1 MVPSGGRHFLTHL
14 SSTTTTT
21 GFVANGRGVICA
33 SIALDQH
40 ACRGTDQTEFQC
52 EQQASSDACSSA
64 QYRLVT
70 RSRRTIVTPRQVSQ
84 GAVRSAARRPVIDA
98 AERHRM
104 IQEAAYAL
112 HEDGGRIHGHDMD
125 DWIAAEAHVD
135 RMLAQEVE
143 EQAAERVMPDV
154 QQSAG
159 LSKVRDEELK
169 RIMRQHPR
177 RDIANVESVEPAEAP
192 PRE

>member
-1 MVPSGGRHFLTHL
+1 M
-14 SSTTTTT
+14 
-21 GFVANGRGVICA
+21 
-33 SIALDQH
+33 
-40 ACRGTDQTEFQC
+40 
-52 EQQASSDACSSA
+52 
-64 QYRLVT
+64 
-70 RSRRTIVTPRQVSQ
+70 TPRQLSQ

-98 AERHRM
+98 AERHRL

-125 DWIAAEAHVD
+125 DWIAAEAYVD
-135 RMLAQEVE
+135 RMLAQEDE
-143 EQAAERVMPDV
+143 EQAAEPVMSDV

-159 LSKVRDEELK
+159 LSKARDEELK